1 MPAWIQRSTLRSPCW
16 RDTMCGRKRV
26 RLRSSSRRS
35 EEHTSELQS
44 QSNLV
49 CRLLLEKKK
58 KYAKL
63 GFPPIQHTLPLGA
76 ATPAPYLGRTRSMSP
91 SRSSSRE
98 LLLTPTVRRL
108 MTHYIFRVA

>member
-58 KYAKL
+58 KYARLPRRMVSTKIS
-63 GFPPIQHTLPLGA
+63 PPSDVSTSHSSATCCLTKPLA
-76 ATPAPYLGRTRSMSP
+76 LEAKNCMS
-91 SRSSSRE
+91 
-98 LLLTPTVRRL
+98 LVDVRQAHVCPL
-108 MTHYIFRVA
+108 VAS